1 MSRRENG
8 GSRSDNMKF
17 IVFSDSHGIADN
29 MIRAV
34 SKEKPDLCFFLGDG
48 ERDLLLLQKRFPRLP
63 VNAVR
68 GNCDVFSSLPG
79 TLVCAAGG
87 IKIFATHGHL
97 YGVKH
102 DPIFRELCEAALEA
116 DADVVLFGH
125 THDPFRDF
133 TMGMALLNPG
143 SIGPTTRPSY
153 GLITTESG
161 NTQTAISFL
170 TR

>member
-1 MSRRENG
+1 
-8 GSRSDNMKF
+8 
-17 IVFSDSHGIADN
+17 

-34 SKEKPDLCFFLGDG
+34 QIEEPDLCFFLGDG
-48 ERDLLLLQKRFPRLP
+48 ERDLDALQKRFPHLP

-68 GNCDVFSSLPG
+68 GNCDVFSTLPQ

-87 IKIFATHGHL
+87 IKIFAAHGHL

-102 DPIFRELCEAALEA
+102 DPIYRELCEAALES

-125 THDPFRDF
+125 THEPFRDR
-133 TMGMALLNPG
+133 TMGMELLNPG

-153 GLITTESG
+153 GLILTDGEKTE
-161 NTQTAISFL
+161 TVISFL

>member
-1 MSRRENG
+1 MRR
-8 GSRSDNMKF
+8 MKF
-17 IVFSDSHGIADN
+17 IVFSDSHGDVDH

-34 SKEKPDLCFFLGDG
+34 RLENPALCFFLGDG
-48 ERDLLLLQKRFPRLP
+48 EYDLTRLQRRFPSLP

-68 GNCDVFSSLPG
+68 GNCDLRSTLPRAL
-79 TLVCAAGG
+79 TCAAGG
-87 IKIFATHGHL
+87 VRIFATHGHL

-102 DPIFRELCEAALEA
+102 DPIYRELCEAALAE

-125 THDPFRDF
+125 THEPFRDR
-133 TMGMALLNPG
+133 TMGMELLNPG

-153 GLITTESG
+153 GLILLDGDRVE
-161 NTQTAISFL
+161 TAVRYL